1 MYNIYYAYYTLYI
14 ILYITIYYICIY
26 RIFVAVSS
34 DKTANDCFSFVRKPV
49 FMLK

>member
-1 MYNIYYAYYTLYI
+1 MYIED
-14 ILYITIYYICIY
+14 
-26 RIFVAVSS
+26 FVAVSS